1 MILHAVHEQE
11 FIAQTSIRNSHVHLA
26 VLQERLIISSAR
38 RNALINH
45 KKKKRFTHFYCT
57 KPHQEQGKPK
67 NKNETSS
74 PQNHEEIDI
83 RLLSIDMLFV
93 IPEK

>member
-11 FIAQTSIRNSHVHLA
+11 FIAQTSIRNSHVHLT

-45 KKKKRFTHFYCT
+45 KKKKIYSLLLHKTPPRTGKT
-57 KPHQEQGKPK
+57 KEQK
-67 NKNETSS
+67 
-74 PQNHEEIDI
+74 
-83 RLLSIDMLFV
+83 
-93 IPEK
+93 